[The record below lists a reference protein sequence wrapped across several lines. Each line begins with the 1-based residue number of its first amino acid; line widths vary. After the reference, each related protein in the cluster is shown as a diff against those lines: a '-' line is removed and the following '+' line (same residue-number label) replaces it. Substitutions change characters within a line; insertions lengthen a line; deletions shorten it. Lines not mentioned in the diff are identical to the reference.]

1 MAGAGADAP
10 KARLRVRAATAKL
23 IKPGATDLPTIVKC
37 MREIDTALRAPSPA
51 DRDDAA
57 AEFCEGPEGD
67 AERSA
72 LRWCAAALHRG
83 IPEALHPGDVKAATF
98 TVGVALQILISVS
111 GADHAQQFGHV
122 TRSGAHE
129 AWPRRGR
136 ALIARRWT
144 PDMWTPTGILP
155 PLLRL
160 ARAQAAGAQIRL
172 RALQLAG
179 SVARDAAAREEM
191 VAGGWLD
198 VAWRALEHRP
208 RPDHTESE
216 TKEFIYT
223 RETWQFLQETLPAPV
238 DELLSGAASDAAADP
253 NDRILAENAAA
264 APGHRVATEVGE
276 RFPATEEDFARG
288 ETEWHGRMVR
298 LRGLKARPDLNGS
311 LAFAQ
316 GPGGSA
322 DRVAVLA
329 NPLGVA
335 SRSASA
341 SASASHEGSRGPPEV
356 LSVRRACLAVFESPG
371 LGLGDLARA
380 APAGAASVAAG
391 AAAETDA
398 CFFLDAEETGGNRL
412 KAQTNATN
420 ETASTSSSS
429 TLSHHGSILGALAE
443 ADARRDARDWDGAL
457 EACEDAARAAAET
470 CDNKSFARAF
480 VMRRTFQCFSD
491 AAEAHAAAGNLD
503 ASSNARLG
511 ALRCAEQAMDLLE
524 FRALA
529 KLRDGRQGERPTSS
543 LSEFTEDETR
553 FVRALV
559 AAGRAED
566 VRNHFAGAS
575 LAVAF
580 ARDAFAPALA
590 GALIRKSERREP
602 TAEDAPDARDVLE
615 RAGPTDSGDPDLD
628 RRVPVVSESAC
639 WRRLSFAL
647 RAVDAQRKLGALAVT
662 WRPRGVVGEA
672 PGDAAGPGESLGA
685 TRAAGYAAPSA
696 LPAGTHRAFRKA
708 RGAFL
713 RTYLDL
719 LVARFAASPR
729 RGVSE
734 EGAPNDT
741 NDANQ
746 KNETVPPRVAAA
758 GAALRVEP
766 LMLQFSVGAFGD
778 LMAEDEAFAAAE
790 ADEETR
796 EARRARS
803 AGANGETND

>member
-1 MAGAGADAP
+1 
-10 KARLRVRAATAKL
+10 
-23 IKPGATDLPTIVKC
+23 
-37 MREIDTALRAPSPA
+37 
-51 DRDDAA
+51 
-57 AEFCEGPEGD
+57 
-67 AERSA
+67 
-72 LRWCAAALHRG
+72 
-83 IPEALHPGDVKAATF
+83 
-98 TVGVALQILISVS
+98 
-111 GADHAQQFGHV
+111 
-122 TRSGAHE
+122 
-129 AWPRRGR
+129 
-136 ALIARRWT
+136 
-144 PDMWTPTGILP
+144 
-155 PLLRL
+155 
-160 ARAQAAGAQIRL
+160 
-172 RALQLAG
+172 
-179 SVARDAAAREEM
+179 
-191 VAGGWLD
+191 
-198 VAWRALEHRP
+198 
-208 RPDHTESE
+208 
-216 TKEFIYT
+216 
-223 RETWQFLQETLPAPV
+223 
-238 DELLSGAASDAAADP
+238 
-253 NDRILAENAAA
+253 
-264 APGHRVATEVGE
+264 
-276 RFPATEEDFARG
+276 
-288 ETEWHGRMVR
+288 MVR

-341 SASASHEGSRGPPEV
+341 SASASHEKKRSQSQGPPEV

-371 LGLGDLARA
+371 LGLGDLARG
-380 APAGAASVAAG
+380 APGGAASVAAG

-398 CFFLDAEETGGNRL
+398 SFFLDAEETGARL
-412 KAQTNATN
+412 KAQTNAT

-429 TLSHHGSILGALAE
+429 TLSHHGAILGALAE

-457 EACEDAARAAAET
+457 AACEDAARAAAET

-480 VMRRTFQCFSD
+480 VMRRTFECFSD

-503 ASSNARLG
+503 ASSNARLD

-719 LVARFAASPR
+719 LVARFAARR
-729 RGVSE
+729 RGSEE

-741 NDANQ
+741 NDA
-746 KNETVPPRVAAA
+746 NETVPPRVAAA

>member
-1 MAGAGADAP
+1 
-10 KARLRVRAATAKL
+10 
-23 IKPGATDLPTIVKC
+23 
-37 MREIDTALRAPSPA
+37 
-51 DRDDAA
+51 
-57 AEFCEGPEGD
+57 
-67 AERSA
+67 
-72 LRWCAAALHRG
+72 
-83 IPEALHPGDVKAATF
+83 
-98 TVGVALQILISVS
+98 
-111 GADHAQQFGHV
+111 
-122 TRSGAHE
+122 
-129 AWPRRGR
+129 
-136 ALIARRWT
+136 
-144 PDMWTPTGILP
+144 
-155 PLLRL
+155 
-160 ARAQAAGAQIRL
+160 
-172 RALQLAG
+172 
-179 SVARDAAAREEM
+179 
-191 VAGGWLD
+191 
-198 VAWRALEHRP
+198 
-208 RPDHTESE
+208 
-216 TKEFIYT
+216 
-223 RETWQFLQETLPAPV
+223 
-238 DELLSGAASDAAADP
+238 
-253 NDRILAENAAA
+253 
-264 APGHRVATEVGE
+264 
-276 RFPATEEDFARG
+276 
-288 ETEWHGRMVR
+288 MVR

-380 APAGAASVAAG
+380 APAGAASVDAG

-398 CFFLDAEETGGNRL
+398 CFFLDAEETGARL

-429 TLSHHGSILGALAE
+429 TRSHHGSILGALAE

-457 EACEDAARAAAET
+457 AACEDAARAAAET

-480 VMRRTFQCFSD
+480 VMRRTFECFSD

-719 LVARFAASPR
+719 LVARFAGSPR
-729 RGVSE
+729 RGISE
-734 EGAPNDT
+734 EGAPNDA
-741 NDANQ
+741 NDA
-746 KNETVPPRVAAA
+746 NETVPPRVAAA

-796 EARRARS
+796 EARRVRS